1 MTLLSGTLPHG
12 VAASLEDLRAAAE
25 SLRAPL
31 PNDPRRDAM
40 RADAL
45 VQMDALAG
53 QLRAA
58 ADLAAHATPQGSDQF
73 AQREARQPWMLRLS
87 GRLATLRANLTLS
100 STAFRHALRMAVCLA
115 LGDAIGRGLG
125 LERSYWIPMTIA
137 IVLKPDFA
145 ATFSRGV
152 LRLAGTVV
160 GLVLSTALFH
170 FLPGTTAVQIG
181 LLGVFLFL
189 LRWVGGANYGI
200 FVINVSALVVMLI
213 ALTGTAPKDV
223 IAPRGLNTLIGGVL
237 ALAAYAAWPTWE
249 RKKISES
256 LAQMLDA
263 YRAYFGEVAVRYT
276 QFAAGSSPSLEAARV
291 AGRVARTNL
300 EASAERFSVEP
311 LTTASD
317 MSSLAGMLASSH
329 RFIHAA
335 MSLEAG
341 MSASAPNFSPE
352 AFEQLAGDVSKT
364 LLYCARLLRNGQPGT
379 ATLPDLRHD
388 HQRLLEADAAFAG
401 KHALLHSETDRITN
415 SVNTLREQ
423 VERWS
428 ARFAA

>member
-1 MTLLSGTLPHG
+1 
-12 VAASLEDLRAAAE
+12 
-25 SLRAPL
+25 
-31 PNDPRRDAM
+31 
-40 RADAL
+40 
-45 VQMDALAG
+45 
-53 QLRAA
+53 
-58 ADLAAHATPQGSDQF
+58 
-73 AQREARQPWMLRLS
+73 
-87 GRLATLRANLTLS
+87 
-100 STAFRHALRMAVCLA
+100 
-115 LGDAIGRGLG
+115 
-125 LERSYWIPMTIA
+125 
-137 IVLKPDFA
+137 
-145 ATFSRGV
+145 
-152 LRLAGTVV
+152 
-160 GLVLSTALFH
+160 
-170 FLPGTTAVQIG
+170 
-181 LLGVFLFL
+181 
-189 LRWVGGANYGI
+189 
-200 FVINVSALVVMLI
+200 
-213 ALTGTAPKDV
+213 
-223 IAPRGLNTLIGGVL
+223 IGGVL